1 MWKKSRLI
9 QSSSDSSLADVL
21 TANLLMAASS
31 SATGSAIA
39 IGRKWNREDRKQ
51 KETEV
56 KLALML
62 SASQLPI
69 NIIENSFFR
78 EFMEYVQPRF
88 SMPRDINY
96 IEEVSDSVSCET
108 CF

>member
-1 MWKKSRLI
+1 
-9 QSSSDSSLADVL
+9 
-21 TANLLMAASS
+21 MAASS
-31 SATGSAIA
+31 NGTGNVVA

-51 KETEV
+51 KEMEV

-62 SASQLPI
+62 SASQLPL

-88 SMPRDINY
+88 SMPHDINY
-96 IEEVSDSVSCET
+96 IEEVILLFVRTASLEKFTFKLSTTSRYY
-108 CF
+108 F

>member
-1 MWKKSRLI
+1 M
-9 QSSSDSSLADVL
+9 
-21 TANLLMAASS
+21 T
-31 SATGSAIA
+31 ATGNATSSTTT
-39 IGRKWNREDRKQ
+39 IGRKWSREDRKQ
-51 KETEV
+51 KEMEV

-62 SASQLPI
+62 SASQIPL

-88 SMPRDINY
+88 SMPHDINY
-96 IEEVSDSVSCET
+96 VEKVSNLHFILCKM